1 MSYISFNNFNL
12 SYDKNVIF
20 KNITFN
26 IEKNSLTSVT
36 TPSSKGKSTLLNIIK
51 NYNKYSNIK
60 INDKN
65 IKIGFINNNIKF
77 FSKTVYEELYSV
89 NNDIKIIK
97 KYLKEF
103 NLTKILKLPIS
114 DLNYVTL
121 QKINLIKILLNGN
134 NIILIDNIFPYFDK
148 YSKIEYIG
156 FLKKYQLENNL
167 TIIYTASNL
176 EDIIFSDNVVI
187 IDKEILYCGN
197 IDKIYCNDK
206 LLKKSKLNIP
216 IENELIEKL
225 KLYDVIDKTTYTID
239 EVVKEIC
246 K

>member
-51 NYNKYSNIK
+51 NYNEYSNIK

>member
-36 TPSSKGKSTLLNIIK
+36 TPSSKGKSTLLNIIM
-51 NYNKYSNIK
+51 NYNEYSNIK

>member
-36 TPSSKGKSTLLNIIK
+36 TPSSKGKSTLLNIIM
-51 NYNKYSNIK
+51 NYNEYSNIK

-187 IDKEILYCGN
+187 IDKEILFCGN